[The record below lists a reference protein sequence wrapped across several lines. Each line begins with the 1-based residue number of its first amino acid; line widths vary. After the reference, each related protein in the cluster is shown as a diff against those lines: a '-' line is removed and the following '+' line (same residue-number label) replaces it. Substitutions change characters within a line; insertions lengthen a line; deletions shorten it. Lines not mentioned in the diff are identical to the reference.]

1 MFGGWVGGVGVICG
15 GEDSEGNIG
24 QECFQYK
31 WDTEIWNVIVIIITN
46 HASVEDNVWLYLQDL
61 QVARSF
67 AAADIVDG
75 CLVVTGGD
83 TELGPTDS
91 VEIIGGMKGL

>member
-1 MFGGWVGGVGVICG
+1 MRHQLQVILC
-15 GEDSEGNIG
+15 
-24 QECFQYK
+24 YK
-31 WDTEIWNVIVIIITN
+31 PFLQS
-46 HASVEDNVWLYLQDL
+46 SVEDNVWLYLQDL
-61 QVARSF
+61 EVARSF

-91 VEIIGGMKGL
+91 VEIVGGKETLTS

>member
-1 MFGGWVGGVGVICG
+1 MCHKAF
-15 GEDSEGNIG
+15 S
-24 QECFQYK
+24 
-31 WDTEIWNVIVIIITN
+31 
-46 HASVEDNVWLYLQDL
+46 SVEDNVWLYLQDL
-61 QVARSF
+61 EVARSF

-91 VEIIGGMKGL
+91 VEIIRGMETLMTHDTHITHVMTHMTLTLLVTQVRAAPGPMVTCH

>member
-1 MFGGWVGGVGVICG
+1 MRHLIQVTTILTIH
-15 GEDSEGNIG
+15 S
-24 QECFQYK
+24 
-31 WDTEIWNVIVIIITN
+31 
-46 HASVEDNVWLYLQDL
+46 SVEDNVWLYLQDL
-61 QVARSF
+61 EVARSF

-91 VEIIGGMKGL
+91 VEIIGGMETLIS

>member
-1 MFGGWVGGVGVICG
+1 MRHQIQVTTILTLH
-15 GEDSEGNIG
+15 S
-24 QECFQYK
+24 
-31 WDTEIWNVIVIIITN
+31 
-46 HASVEDNVWLYLQDL
+46 SVEDNVWLYLQDL
-61 QVARSF
+61 EVARSF

-91 VEIIGGMKGL
+91 VEIIGGADGVHDHWGKKS

>member
-1 MFGGWVGGVGVICG
+1 MATILTLH
-15 GEDSEGNIG
+15 S
-24 QECFQYK
+24 
-31 WDTEIWNVIVIIITN
+31 
-46 HASVEDNVWLYLQDL
+46 SVEDNVWLYLQDL
-61 QVARSF
+61 EVARSF

-91 VEIIGGMKGL
+91 VEIIGGMETLIMTHITHVMTTLTLLMS

>member
-1 MFGGWVGGVGVICG
+1 MQVLKFIFT
-15 GEDSEGNIG
+15 IR
-24 QECFQYK
+24 
-31 WDTEIWNVIVIIITN
+31 
-46 HASVEDNVWLYLQDL
+46 ASVEDNVWLYLQDL

-91 VEIIGGMKGL
+91 VEIIEGARESHLTNNHFIMTQARAAPGPGVTSLWPGPGQVTAW

>member
-1 MFGGWVGGVGVICG
+1 MRATLVRSVSST
-15 GEDSEGNIG
+15 SESP
-24 QECFQYK
+24 Q
-31 WDTEIWNVIVIIITN
+31 VN
-46 HASVEDNVWLYLQDL
+46 HSILKLCASVEDNVWLYLQDL

-91 VEIIGGMKGL
+91 VEIIEGILKNLSCPSINLS

>member
-1 MFGGWVGGVGVICG
+1 MRHQIQVATILTLY
-15 GEDSEGNIG
+15 S
-24 QECFQYK
+24 
-31 WDTEIWNVIVIIITN
+31 
-46 HASVEDNVWLYLQDL
+46 SVEDNVWLYLQDL
-61 QVARSF
+61 EVARSF

-91 VEIIGGMKGL
+91 VEIIGGMETLIAHHMTHMTLTLLVIQARAAPGPIVTCH

>member
-1 MFGGWVGGVGVICG
+1 MRV
-15 GEDSEGNIG
+15 
-24 QECFQYK
+24 
-31 WDTEIWNVIVIIITN
+31 
-46 HASVEDNVWLYLQDL
+46 SVEDNVWLYLQDL

-91 VEIIGGMKGL
+91 VEIIEGILKNLSCPSINLS